1 MLVAYLQ
8 RRKGE
13 EAHVRGGVWR
23 SALGKLRAYQR

>member
-23 SALGKLRAYQR
+23 SALGISAR